1 MDACIASFAM
11 LCLKSSSSLIFSSLR
26 EAWKRTCP
34 GVQAGPG
41 LFCLLMSPQWR
52 LFLLHHGT
60 TADLF
65 FVILTLL
72 NWTLSFL
79 TKRDWNHPKE
89 LLLFNFF
96 KWFFETG
103 FLCVAWLSWNAV
115 CRPGSEIHLPL
126 PPECWD

>member
-11 LCLKSSSSLIFSSLR
+11 LCLKSSSSPIFTSLV
-26 EAWKRTCP
+26 EAWKRTSP
-34 GVQAGPG
+34 DVQAGPG

-52 LFLLHHGT
+52 LFLLDQGT

-89 LLLFNFF
+89 LLLFNFLNGF
-96 KWFFETG
+96 SRQDFF
-103 FLCVAWLSWNAV
+103 V
-115 CRPGSEIHLPL
+115 
-126 PPECWD
+126 

>member
-26 EAWKRTCP
+26 EVWKRTSP

-79 TKRDWNHPKE
+79 TKRDWNRPQE
-89 LLLFNFF
+89 LLFFNGFYSYLF
-96 KWFFETG
+96 
-103 FLCVAWLSWNAV
+103 S
-115 CRPGSEIHLPL
+115 
-126 PPECWD
+126 